1 MKMIFRILVIGKK
14 HLPTLGLA
22 LLGILG
28 ASVLNLVSP
37 EIMRRLTASLELGGL
52 SVRTLLLFVGVLG
65 LAYVLRMGCRFVA
78 MSISHVAAWKLVG
91 EVILMVYDKLQSLS
105 LGYYKDKQTGNL
117 MSRMVN
123 DTRGLEQIF
132 AHSLPDLITNVLVVI
147 GVTVMLFIVDP
158 RLAALTMIPVPFV
171 VFVSIMFSRWVA
183 PLFRTNARVLGELSG
198 MLQDDL
204 SGMREIKA
212 FVQEEKIHSTVAK
225 KCVYYSWVNIKAN
238 FANGVYHPGV
248 ELLTSLGTLIV
259 VGVGGYMS
267 MEGKMSISDIVA
279 FMMYLSL
286 FYTPLSTLARLV
298 EDVLNTLA
306 GAQRVFEILDAQPEI
321 NDSPNAATLSNVK
334 GEIEFDSVTF
344 GYDSEPV
351 LDKISF
357 TVAPGEMLA
366 LVGPTGVGKTTVI
379 SLLERFYDPLSGAVR
394 IDGTDIRTVTQ
405 KSLRENISLVSQD
418 VFLFNDTVR
427 ENLLFSNPGATEEQ
441 LLAAIKA
448 AHAEEFI
455 SELPKGLDTVIGE
468 RGARLSGGERQRI
481 AIARAILR
489 DTPIIVFD
497 EATSAVDNRT
507 EKEIQ
512 AAIDAMIGQK
522 TLIVIAH
529 RLSTVKKADR
539 ILVLEEGR
547 IAESGTHAQLLEKNG
562 IYAAS
567 YKA

>member
-1 MKMIFRILVIGKK
+1 
-14 HLPTLGLA
+14 
-22 LLGILG
+22 
-28 ASVLNLVSP
+28 
-37 EIMRRLTASLELGGL
+37 
-52 SVRTLLLFVGVLG
+52 
-65 LAYVLRMGCRFVA
+65 
-78 MSISHVAAWKLVG
+78 
-91 EVILMVYDKLQSLS
+91 
-105 LGYYKDKQTGNL
+105 
-117 MSRMVN
+117 
-123 DTRGLEQIF
+123 
-132 AHSLPDLITNVLVVI
+132 
-147 GVTVMLFIVDP
+147 
-158 RLAALTMIPVPFV
+158 
-171 VFVSIMFSRWVA
+171 
-183 PLFRTNARVLGELSG
+183 
-198 MLQDDL
+198 
-204 SGMREIKA
+204 
-212 FVQEEKIHSTVAK
+212 
-225 KCVYYSWVNIKAN
+225 
-238 FANGVYHPGV
+238 
-248 ELLTSLGTLIV
+248 
-259 VGVGGYMS
+259 
-267 MEGKMSISDIVA
+267 MSISDIVA

>member
-123 DTRGLEQIF
+123 DTRGLEQLF

-171 VFVSIMFSRWVA
+171 IFVSIMFSRWVA

-238 FANGVYHPGV
+238 YANGVYHPGV

-334 GEIEFDSVTF
+334 GEIEFDSITF

-547 IAESGTHAQLLEKNG
+547 IAESGTHAQLLEKDG

>member
-123 DTRGLEQIF
+123 DTRGLEQLF
-132 AHSLPDLITNVLVVI
+132 AHSLPDLITNVLAVI
-147 GVTVMLFIVDP
+147 GVTVMLFIVNP

-238 FANGVYHPGV
+238 YANGVYHPGV

>member
-1 MKMIFRILVIGKK
+1 MKMIFRIIVIGKK
-14 HLPTLGLA
+14 HIPTLLLA
-22 LLGILG
+22 LMGILG
-28 ASVLNLVSP
+28 AAVLNLAAP
-37 EIMRRLTASLELGGL
+37 EITRRLTAGLEGGVL
-52 SVRTLLLFVGVLG
+52 TPGTLLIFVLVLAG
-65 LAYVLRMGCRFVA
+65 AYVLRMGCRFVA

-91 EVILMVYDKLQSLS
+91 EVILMVYEKLQSLS

-123 DTRGLEQIF
+123 DTRGLEVLF
-132 AHSLPDLITNVLVVI
+132 AHSLPDLVTNVMVII
-147 GVTVMLFIVDP
+147 GVTVMLFVIDP

-212 FVQEEKIHSTVAK
+212 FVREDRIRAEVAK

-238 FANGVYHPGV
+238 YANGVYHPGV

-259 VGVGGYMS
+259 VGVGGAMS
-267 MEGKMSISDIVA
+267 MRGTMSISDIVA

-298 EDVLNTLA
+298 EDILNTLA
-306 GAQRVFEILDAQPEI
+306 GAARVFEILDANEEI
-321 NDSPNAATLSNVK
+321 TDSPDAAVLSDVK
-334 GEIEFDSVTF
+334 GRICFENVSF
-344 GYDSEPV
+344 GYDSEDI
-351 LDKISF
+351 LKNISF
-357 TVAPGEMLA
+357 SAEPGEMLA

-379 SLLERFYDPLSGAVR
+379 SLLERFYDPTAGRVTV
-394 IDGTDIRTVTQ
+394 DGRDIRTVTQ

-427 ENLLFSNPGATEEQ
+427 ENLLFSNPDATEAE
-441 LLAAIKA
+441 LLSAIKA
-448 AHAEEFI
+448 AHAFEFI
-455 SELPKGLDTVIGE
+455 SELPEGLDTVIGE

-512 AAIDAMIGQK
+512 SAIDSMIGKK

-547 IAESGTHAQLLEKNG
+547 IAESGTHGELLEKDG
-562 IYAAS
+562 LYAAS

>member
-123 DTRGLEQIF
+123 DTRGLEQLF

-147 GVTVMLFIVDP
+147 GVTVMLFIVNP

-238 FANGVYHPGV
+238 YANGVYHPGV

-351 LDKISF
+351 LDGISF

-547 IAESGTHAQLLEKNG
+547 IVESGTHAQLLEKDG

>member
-123 DTRGLEQIF
+123 DTRGLEQLF

-147 GVTVMLFIVDP
+147 GVTVMLFIVNP

-238 FANGVYHPGV
+238 YANGVYHPGV

-547 IAESGTHAQLLEKNG
+547 IAESGTHAQLLEKDG

>member
-105 LGYYKDKQTGNL
+105 IGYYKDKQTGNL

-123 DTRGLEQIF
+123 DTRGLEQLF
-132 AHSLPDLITNVLVVI
+132 AHSLPDLITNVLVVV
-147 GVTVMLFIVDP
+147 GVTVMLFIVNP

-238 FANGVYHPGV
+238 YANGVYHPGV

-306 GAQRVFEILDAQPEI
+306 GAQRVFEILDAEPEI
-321 NDSPNAATLSNVK
+321 NDSPNAAALSNVK

-351 LDKISF
+351 LDGISF

-547 IAESGTHAQLLEKNG
+547 IAESGTHAELLEKDG

>member
-1 MKMIFRILVIGKK
+1 MI
-14 HLPTLGLA
+14 P
-22 LLGILG
+22 
-28 ASVLNLVSP
+28 VSP

>member
-105 LGYYKDKQTGNL
+105 LGYYKDNQTGNL
-117 MSRMVN
+117 TSRMVN
-123 DTRGLEQIF
+123 DTRGLEQLF
-132 AHSLPDLITNVLVVI
+132 AHSLPDLITTVLVVI
-147 GVTVMLFIVDP
+147 GVTVMLFIVNP

-171 VFVSIMFSRWVA
+171 IFVSIMFSRWVA

-238 FANGVYHPGV
+238 YANGVYHPGV

-334 GEIEFDSVTF
+334 GEIEFDSITF

-547 IAESGTHAQLLEKNG
+547 IAESGTHAQLLEKDG

>member
-123 DTRGLEQIF
+123 DTRGLEQLF

-171 VFVSIMFSRWVA
+171 IFVSIMFSRWVA

-238 FANGVYHPGV
+238 YANGVYHPGV

-334 GEIEFDSVTF
+334 GKIEFDSVTF

-547 IAESGTHAQLLEKNG
+547 IAESGTHAQLLEKDG

>member
-123 DTRGLEQIF
+123 DTRGLEQLF
-132 AHSLPDLITNVLVVI
+132 AHSLPDLITNVLVVV
-147 GVTVMLFIVDP
+147 GVTVMLFIVNP

-238 FANGVYHPGV
+238 YANGVYHPGV

-351 LDKISF
+351 LDGISF

-547 IAESGTHAQLLEKNG
+547 IAESGTHAQLLEKDG

>member
-123 DTRGLEQIF
+123 DTRGLEQLF
-132 AHSLPDLITNVLVVI
+132 AHSLPDLITNILVVI

-238 FANGVYHPGV
+238 YANGVYHPGV

-547 IAESGTHAQLLEKNG
+547 IAESGTHAQLLEKDG

>member
-123 DTRGLEQIF
+123 DTRGLEQLF

-147 GVTVMLFIVDP
+147 GVTVMLFIVNP

-171 VFVSIMFSRWVA
+171 IFVSIMFSRWVA

-238 FANGVYHPGV
+238 YANGVYHPGV

-334 GEIEFDSVTF
+334 GEIEFDSITF

-547 IAESGTHAQLLEKNG
+547 IAESGTHAQLLEKDG